1 MHQYTVTRWPDD
13 TSTATQQATISV
25 NVEAENHRE
34 ALELSGLKE
43 PGALVSVNG
52 LAELNIRYQVDSIGR
67 VTKLTHYG
75 SVD

>member
-1 MHQYTVTRWPDD
+1 MNIYTVTRWPNN
-13 TSTATQQATISV
+13 TNTQATISV
-25 NVEAENHRE
+25 DIPANNHRE

-52 LAELNIRYQVDSIGR
+52 LTELNIRYQVDSIGR